1 MALRDAEAHEEKA
14 PSAASVDSLV
24 AVVADPLARAE
35 SRHHSSTRDSRLAT
49 QRSEGPLSCL
59 PDPSPS
65 EGAMG
70 KKRKDSDSDDK
81 KKKKKKD
88 KVPAARDDAFYVA
101 V

>member
-1 MALRDAEAHEEKA
+1 
-14 PSAASVDSLV
+14 
-24 AVVADPLARAE
+24 
-35 SRHHSSTRDSRLAT
+35 
-49 QRSEGPLSCL
+49 
-59 PDPSPS
+59 
-65 EGAMG
+65 MG